1 MRLKWADRM
10 RVKCIFG
17 WLMLAATSLHAG
29 DTAVF
34 IDVLTKPLNSPVKK
48 FLHGEFGR
56 FTFQSGSN
64 VLPFS
69 MVGRIAT
76 GGYIGSDVTERIE
89 NKLKGENRA
98 GLFQQ
103 MSLVVY
109 PFQSRFGS
117 YWRTKMESGIGLK
130 DAVTLQTIS
139 LRTTQTVGATFTDD
153 AYRMAF
159 RGNGYYRGRSLEVGE
174 NEFQLLGYNAVDF
187 SFRTDVSQS
196 KVFHVSLLQA
206 TAFSRFSTKDMT
218 LFTSASGD
226 SLSFNGRY
234 INQGTGHRGWGEKG
248 MGLSVGFDR
257 MYTFRGLGGFKRSG
271 NFPILAVGVRDLGFL
286 YLPSVQVE
294 SRGYV
299 WDASMKGLTEV
310 GESPIQSIPLKQAV
324 VNAKELQLSNWFG
337 NQRDS
342 AMSKLEL
349 KEQTRRGTV
358 MIPFSVYADL
368 LNMPIKDQQFGVNAT
383 YLHVPGYRVS
393 TRIWWNKTLL
403 PKGEQKWQSLLLQP
417 YVAMGGFDTYDLGMS
432 MQLNASIKRMGY
444 VNFRLDARGLEAWA
458 MSNRQHGAGLSAAMS
473 LQL

>member
-1 MRLKWADRM
+1 
-10 RVKCIFG
+10 
-17 WLMLAATSLHAG
+17 
-29 DTAVF
+29 
-34 IDVLTKPLNSPVKK
+34 
-48 FLHGEFGR
+48 
-56 FTFQSGSN
+56 
-64 VLPFS
+64 
-69 MVGRIAT
+69 
-76 GGYIGSDVTERIE
+76 
-89 NKLKGENRA
+89 
-98 GLFQQ
+98 
-103 MSLVVY
+103 
-109 PFQSRFGS
+109 
-117 YWRTKMESGIGLK
+117 
-130 DAVTLQTIS
+130 
-139 LRTTQTVGATFTDD
+139 
-153 AYRMAF
+153 
-159 RGNGYYRGRSLEVGE
+159 
-174 NEFQLLGYNAVDF
+174 
-187 SFRTDVSQS
+187 
-196 KVFHVSLLQA
+196 
-206 TAFSRFSTKDMT
+206 
-218 LFTSASGD
+218 
-226 SLSFNGRY
+226 
-234 INQGTGHRGWGEKG
+234 
-248 MGLSVGFDR
+248 
-257 MYTFRGLGGFKRSG
+257 
-271 NFPILAVGVRDLGFL
+271 

-383 YLHVPGYRVS
+383 YLHLPGYRVS

-458 MSNRQHGAGLSAAMS
+458 MPNRQHGAGLSAAMS